1 MKRLFFIL
9 YIFLAFS
16 ICGQTNVSGGIY
28 ENTTWSI
35 SGSPYLVTSSIVVF
49 PGKTLTIEPGVEVR
63 ITPDY
68 SFNTGNFRYIEIRGT
83 LIALGTSNA
92 PIIFKSA
99 VNESPG
105 SRTWLGINIKGSQ
118 GATFQMDNFKL
129 SDSFYGL
136 YHDISQPGVTYNFN
150 NCHFRNN
157 NYAIQLNADLVYSN
171 CLFEQNG
178 VGQAAQ
184 LSYGTLTASNCQF
197 LNNFCSFTWSNNVNV
212 SNSLF
217 QGNQNNIVGSPG
229 QFSNCQ
235 FIENDFAFAE
245 SYGHIIQNCYFAQ
258 NNVGMDNSGG
268 SNITNSL
275 FENNI
280 TALKIGDN
288 TNITNNEIINN
299 QIGIAVTAY
308 NPNST
313 VIENNKICSNIQ
325 YNLQNLTD
333 KNFQVNANCFCS
345 QDSTYIENFILDGYD
360 DITKGLVNYAIYD
373 DSCESV
379 LDYIIKVQL
388 GELSTTELNPVN
400 TIEMMSQNG
409 QLIGVKSTKDQN
421 VYLYSLSGIL
431 ISTFELNN
439 GINHLVL
446 PQTKGFFLLK
456 TDSTGLLRIV
466 L

>member
-1 MKRLFFIL
+1 MKRLFFIF

-28 ENTTWSI
+28 ENTIWSI

-49 PGKTLTIEPGVEVR
+49 PGKTLTIEPGVEVK

-68 SFNTGNFRYIEIRGT
+68 SFNTGNLRYIEIRGS
-83 LIALGTSNA
+83 LFAVGTSDA

-99 VNESPG
+99 VNENQG
-105 SRTWLGINIKGSQ
+105 SYTWMGINIKGSQ
-118 GATFQMDNFKL
+118 GATFQLDNFKL
-129 SDSFYGL
+129 FDSYYGL
-136 YHDISQPGVTYNFN
+136 YNDISEPGISYNFT
-150 NCHFRNN
+150 NCHFKNN
-157 NYAIQLNADLVYSN
+157 NYAIQLNADLNYSN
-171 CLFEQNG
+171 CLFEGNG

-184 LSYGTLTASNCQF
+184 ISYGSLTANNCQF
-197 LNNFCSFTWSNNVNV
+197 LNNVCSFTWSNNVNV
-212 SNSLF
+212 SNCLF

-245 SYGHIIQNCYFAQ
+245 GNGQIIQNCYFTQ
-258 NNVGMDNSGG
+258 NNVGIENTGG
-268 SNITNSL
+268 STISNSL
-275 FENNI
+275 FENNN

-299 QIGIAVTAY
+299 QIGITITAY

-313 VIENNKICSNIQ
+313 FIEDNKICNNIQ

-345 QDSTYIENFILDGYD
+345 QDSTYIENYILDGYD
-360 DITKGLVNYAIYD
+360 DITRGLVNYAIYD
-373 DSCESV
+373 DSCDAIV
-379 LDYIIKVQL
+379 DYIVKVQL
-388 GELSTTELNPVN
+388 GELSTTDLNTEQ
-400 TIEMMSQNG
+400 TIELVSQNG
-409 QLIGVKSTKDQN
+409 QILGVKSAANQR
-421 VYLYSLSGIL
+421 LYILNPSGSL
-431 ISTFELNN
+431 ISILELTEGMNQ
-439 GINHLVL
+439 LVL
-446 PQTKGFFLLK
+446 PETNGFYFLK
-456 TDSTGLLRIV
+456 TDSAGILRIM